1 MSLVSPIVREPD
13 PAEIDPGPC
22 QMCGRTI
29 DEHFRVDTFEGPLF
43 LCEDALFAGDLVC
56 QWELADAQDRWRHTG
71 EPAPSAAVR
80 NSDISARPA
89 NKPRPYSTP
98 DSTIA
103 AFFYVIKTKDAAGIA
118 AWLAD
123 HPRDETYLRKIL
135 EQKCS
140 TAPTL

>member
-1 MSLVSPIVREPD
+1 MNVSSLDIEPAPI
-13 PAEIDPGPC
+13 EIDPGPC

-29 DEHFRVDTFEGPLF
+29 GEHSRVDTFDGSIF
-43 LCEDALFAGDLVC
+43 LCDDGPGDLVR
-56 QWELADAQDRWRHTG
+56 QWELADPRDRWRHTG

-80 NSDISARPA
+80 NSDSFARPA

-118 AWLAD
+118 AWLAA

-135 EQKCS
+135 EQKYS

>member
-1 MSLVSPIVREPD
+1 MIAADPIILEPA
-13 PAEIDPGPC
+13 PIAIELAC
-22 QMCGRTI
+22 QLCGRTI
-29 DEHFRVDTFEGPLF
+29 DEHFRVDTFEGSIF
-43 LCEDALFAGDLVC
+43 LCENGDDLVR
-56 QWELADAQDRWRHTG
+56 QWELADPRDAWRRTG
-71 EPAPSAAVR
+71 GPPPPEKFR
-80 NSDISARPA
+80 NSDIQAPSAKAPQYR
-89 NKPRPYSTP
+89 TP
-98 DSTIA
+98 QSVVD